1 MDFFRSRNFFSSVF
15 ALVVCL
21 IGAAAFATYKQNEFK
36 EAGNLLDH
44 THTAIFEVQDISSQ
58 ILSLIALQRGYLL
71 TQNEIFNQQYIGK
84 QAEISQAFQFLPR
97 EDGPHR
103 VVRMAQEQVPGAI
116 RDGFLQGVEVE
127 APASVLEGKRGLD
140 EVLAEVARGC
150 EEGRIDG
157 HGGKHVVTWLPV
169 GPQGDVEGAYHAG
182 QPNDPAGVDFPV
194 VELLQSIH
202 HDFD

>member
-84 QAEISQAFQFLPR
+84 QAEISQAFEQLIAR
-97 EDGPHR
+97 EENNA
-103 VVRMAQEQVPGAI
+103 VNVSKVIE
-116 RDGFLQGVEVE
+116 LQSYYLNLVEVLDSRIADPDVDLTNTE
-127 APASVLEGKRGLD
+127 SIETLKDQIRTVRNKFLD
-140 EVLAEVARGC
+140 EKYFSSE
-150 EEGRIDG
+150 
-157 HGGKHVVTWLPV
+157 T
-169 GPQGDVEGAYHAG
+169 
-182 QPNDPAGVDFPV
+182 
-194 VELLQSIH
+194 
-202 HDFD
+202 